1 MYSPNGS
8 LDAPVWDEENERRVI
23 LFDIEMH
30 RPLDAPADIDS
41 DGSLKKRVIMDTIPE
56 ESTTTA
62 APSMLAISV
71 EPSSGTPGRP
81 YTPVARFGHAHA
93 SSSCPSKIS
102 LFITHVMPKLDVEFK
117 TAAYFGVE
125 MPPSLARVRTF
136 SQSKFQPSFQ
146 PICNSWDAA
155 RCNVQFSA
163 SVVGTELPTRCVRL
177 TVSTDVLQQFHRL
190 AAHLESVKQMGSDAV
205 IRIESRSPLLSLE
218 HIVSFIELCAD
229 WTSAAAESVPAV
241 SLFAAAITFGHSKAC
256 NFARKRLLEGSGV
269 PMVALPDVL
278 MLSHQANDVEVIGHC
293 YLACTSCTQIVLFSL
308 LSCLIFSLSSAVRFA
323 GHQDLLHSLQWRHRC
338 DSRSSDSCCQ
348 RGFGHAHICGTH
360 VSCSFRYFHPLVTFA
375 TSRL

>member
-1 MYSPNGS
+1 
-8 LDAPVWDEENERRVI
+8 
-23 LFDIEMH
+23 
-30 RPLDAPADIDS
+30 
-41 DGSLKKRVIMDTIPE
+41 
-56 ESTTTA
+56 
-62 APSMLAISV
+62 
-71 EPSSGTPGRP
+71 
-81 YTPVARFGHAHA
+81 
-93 SSSCPSKIS
+93 
-102 LFITHVMPKLDVEFK
+102 
-117 TAAYFGVE
+117 
-125 MPPSLARVRTF
+125 
-136 SQSKFQPSFQ
+136 
-146 PICNSWDAA
+146 
-155 RCNVQFSA
+155 
-163 SVVGTELPTRCVRL
+163 
-177 TVSTDVLQQFHRL
+177 VSTDVLQQFHRL

-293 YLACTSCTQIVLFSL
+293 YLACMSCTQIVLFSL

-323 GHQDLLHSLQWRHRC
+323 GHQDLLYSLQWRHRC